1 MKQLILFVSLGLLTI
16 PSLGQDVFLPYA
28 QGDVES
34 FLSQNRIAQQPSV
47 VLYNFDLESG

>member
-1 MKQLILFVSLGLLTI
+1 MKQLILIVSLGMLTG
-16 PSLGQDVFLPYA
+16 PLLGQDVFLPYA

-34 FLSQNRIAQQPSV
+34 FLAQNRMAQQPSV